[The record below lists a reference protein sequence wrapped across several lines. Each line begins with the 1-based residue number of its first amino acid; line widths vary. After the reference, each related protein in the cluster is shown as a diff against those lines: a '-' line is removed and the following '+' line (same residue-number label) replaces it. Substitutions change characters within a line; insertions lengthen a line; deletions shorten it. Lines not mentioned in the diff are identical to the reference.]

1 LTASALYYS
10 QAARGERPLPEG
22 AGLEPDRE
30 QKVTMKRKKK
40 PSRKQPPAAEKRSA
54 EKRDDGVPQSP
65 ARVGAY
71 MTRSVI
77 TVAPTMPLREVCQQ
91 MIRQNISCVVVAEKG
106 RPLGLISERAMV
118 RRVGADRSTQVNA
131 RKAMS
136 SPLQTCSPRTSLAAA
151 LEKMRENHIRRLVIT
166 RRGQLQGIITQS
178 DLLEATNRQLAEL
191 SREHGQLRA
200 AAMRDEL
207 TNLYNRRAFNEFFKE
222 ELERVRR
229 YGGLLGLVLF
239 DLDHFKA
246 VNDHY
251 GHDAGDVVLRDFA
264 RVLQDCSREVDIVAR
279 YGGEEFVVLMPAA
292 GTRAARIYA
301 ERVRRVLAGRKIRAG
316 KQRLSVTVS
325 GGVCKFTRHAGSMR
339 AMLKQA
345 DLAMYKAKH
354 SGRNRVCVAQ

>member
-1 LTASALYYS
+1 MRRKKNDGRQRKGAEKKPAGPRGD
-10 QAARGERPLPEG
+10 QAAH
-22 AGLEPDRE
+22 
-30 QKVTMKRKKK
+30 
-40 PSRKQPPAAEKRSA
+40 PPA
-54 EKRDDGVPQSP
+54 Q
-65 ARVGAY
+65 VGAY
-71 MTRSVI
+71 MTRAVI
-77 TVAPTMPLREVCQQ
+77 TVEPDSTLVEVCCK
-91 MIRQNISCVVVAEKG
+91 MISDNISCVVVARGG
-106 RPLGLISERAMV
+106 RPLGLISERAVV
-118 RRVGADRSTQVNA
+118 RRLAIGKSLQVPA

-136 SPLQTCSPRTSLAAA
+136 SPPLTCSPRTTLTVA
-151 LEKMRENHIRRLVIT
+151 LEKMRENHIRRLAVT
-166 RRGQLQGIITQS
+166 RGRKLVGIVTQS

-239 DLDHFKA
+239 DLDLFKA

-279 YGGEEFVVLMPAA
+279 HGGEEFVVLMPAA

-325 GGVCKFTRHAGSMR
+325 AGVCKFTRHAGSMR

-354 SGRNRVCVAQ
+354 TGRNRVCVAK